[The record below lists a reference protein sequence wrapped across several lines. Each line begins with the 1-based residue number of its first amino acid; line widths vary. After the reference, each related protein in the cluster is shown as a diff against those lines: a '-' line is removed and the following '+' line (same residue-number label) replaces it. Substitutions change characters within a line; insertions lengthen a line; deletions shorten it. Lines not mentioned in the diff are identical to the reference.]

1 MWYVIQTKTGEES
14 RVVDLIHSLDGKDR
28 EIPCIVPLYEQVWRT
43 ATSYQIHLRRLF
55 PGYIIVDT
63 DRPEEVNEAI
73 KKVPEF
79 TKILGTKED
88 DGNKTFIPIE
98 EDDRK
103 FLSTILKEG
112 MVHVSYVHL
121 KKSRVDKVIGPLAEY
136 VGNIVRLDIR
146 HRRAI
151 VEKEILG
158 KRRRIYFG
166 LWTDGDPKNAWIIK
180 QMEGG
185 DTGVVT
191 EQKYD
196 IGIYEGDIVK
206 GINGVYED
214 NLMKVLRV
222 DAVRRIVYAE
232 VELFGRSLTVPMIAD
247 NLEKVSDP
255 I

>member
-55 PGYIIVDT
+55 PGYILVDT
-63 DRPEEVNEAI
+63 DRPEEVNEAF

-121 KKSRVDKVIGPLAEY
+121 KKSRVDNVIGPLAEY

-151 VEKEILG
+151 V
-158 KRRRIYFG
+158 
-166 LWTDGDPKNAWIIK
+166 
-180 QMEGG
+180 
-185 DTGVVT
+185 
-191 EQKYD
+191 
-196 IGIYEGDIVK
+196 
-206 GINGVYED
+206 
-214 NLMKVLRV
+214 
-222 DAVRRIVYAE
+222 
-232 VELFGRSLTVPMIAD
+232 
-247 NLEKVSDP
+247 
-255 I
+255 